1 RLGAGG
7 RLRAGGLLRTGGR
20 LGTRRGR
27 GFERERLLRGAVPL
41 RVLDLVGRDL
51 HQRQEVDA
59 ALRRLEAVGGPV
71 AVDGGTGEVEV
82 LPPDRHRLVGVGQRR
97 LARHLDLRLETG
109 RRRLRGLRRAG
120 TRLAVRPEVQLAARR
135 RGLRGGARLRLRAGG
150 RAGRGRRSRR
160 RLRLRRRGDRE
171 RGGDAE
177 RQEART
183 HVFTL

>member
-27 GFERERLLRGAVPL
+27 GFERGGLLRGAVPL
-41 RVLDLVGRDL
+41 RVLVLLGRGL

-109 RRRLRGLRRAG
+109 RRPLRGLR
-120 TRLAVRPEVQLAARR
+120 
-135 RGLRGGARLRLRAGG
+135 GASRLRLRAGG